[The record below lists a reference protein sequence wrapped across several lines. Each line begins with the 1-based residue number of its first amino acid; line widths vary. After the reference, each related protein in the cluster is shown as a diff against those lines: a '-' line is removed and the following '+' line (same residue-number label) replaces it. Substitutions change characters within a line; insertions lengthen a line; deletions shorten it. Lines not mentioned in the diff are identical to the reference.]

1 MNAHLTAAVD
11 AAASIARPGTV
22 YLVGAGPG
30 QMGLV
35 SAHALQLVA
44 TADTLIYD
52 RLIPAELVTA
62 APPGCDLIDAGKRAG
77 DHTLSQDDINALLVD
92 AARQGRAVVRLKG
105 GDPFVFGRGGEE
117 GAYVR
122 AAGIP
127 FEVVSGVTSG
137 ISVPASAGIPVT
149 HRGVSNHVTL
159 VTASAGP
166 DGSGEPDYPWLAASD
181 GTVVLFMG
189 LRRVRTVAAG
199 LIGAGAP
206 ADRPVAVI
214 SRGTTA
220 RQRTVTGTLA
230 TIADLVD
237 DAALASPALIVVGD
251 VVSLRDELNWFEQRP
266 LFGRRI
272 VVTRARAQA
281 SGLASQLRDLGADV
295 VEAPTISIEPI
306 NTEGLHTA
314 IGALDGVGMLI
325 FTSRNGVD
333 RWFETLHAAGLDA
346 RSMAGIRIAVV
357 GAATADAC
365 RRRGI
370 EPDVIPSTATSLG
383 LLSHLSAEPMWGTRV
398 VVVRAET
405 GEEQLISGLRDLGAD
420 VQLVVAYRTVVE
432 TPSDAVLDQVAAA
445 DIVTFTAASTVRNL
459 AAVLGDRHRPPA
471 ISIGPRTSAAAAD
484 LDWPVVGEADRPG
497 VDGIVEALLNHYAVR
512 S

>member
-1 MNAHLTAAVD
+1 MNDRLS
-11 AAASIARPGTV
+11 ASAEPVSSAARPGTV

-35 SAHALQLVA
+35 SSRALQLVA

-52 RLIPAELVTA
+52 RLIPADLVTA
-62 APPGCDLIDAGKRAG
+62 APAGCDLIDAGKRAG

-149 HRGVSNHVTL
+149 HRNVSNHVTL

-166 DGSGEPDYPWLAASD
+166 DGSGEPNYPWLAASD

-189 LRRVRTVAAG
+189 LRRVRTVASG
-199 LIGAGAP
+199 LIAAGAP

-220 RQRTVTGTLA
+220 RQRTVTGTLT
-230 TIADLVD
+230 TIGDLVE
-237 DAALASPALIVVGD
+237 DAELASPALIVVGD
-251 VVSLRDELNWFEQRP
+251 VVTLRDELNWFEQRP
-266 LFGRRI
+266 LFGHRI

-281 SGLASQLRDLGADV
+281 SSLASQLRDLGADV
-295 VEAPTISIEPI
+295 VEAPMIKIEPI
-306 NTEGLHTA
+306 NDEGLHA
-314 IGALDGVGMLI
+314 RAAALDGVSMLI
-325 FTSRNGVD
+325 FTSRNGAE
-333 RWFETLHAAGLDA
+333 RWFHTLRAAGLDA
-346 RSMAGIRIAVV
+346 RSLAGIRIAAV
-357 GAATADAC
+357 GNATADAC
-365 RRRGI
+365 RAYGV
-370 EPDVIPSTATSLG
+370 EPDVIPTTATSLG
-383 LLSHLSAEPMWGTRV
+383 MLEHLSAEPMWGTRV
-398 VVVRAET
+398 VVVRAEA
-405 GEEQLISGLRDLGAD
+405 GEEQLLTGLRDLGAD
-420 VQLVVAYRTVVE
+420 VELLVAYRTVVE
-432 TPSDAVLDQVAAA
+432 TPSPAVLDRVAEA
-445 DIVTFTAASTVRNL
+445 DLVTFTAASTVRNL
-459 AAVLGDRHRPPA
+459 AAVLGDRRRAPA
-471 ISIGPRTSAAAAD
+471 ISIGPRTSAAAAE
-484 LDWPVVGEADRPG
+484 LDWPIVGEASKPG